1 MITLFRRIRKKL
13 IESGSIPKYLLYAIG
28 EILLVVIGILIALQ
42 VNNWNEER
50 KNKQAILTIF
60 SDIQEDL
67 LNDIQEF
74 DLALEWYQNLD
85 SITDHIIS
93 GKLTKEDFLNNKDR
107 ELFQPGLGYYGILQS
122 DQSYQLLLNSKD
134 KIPLEYK
141 EIMKSLSSLYEEDQY
156 FLNSL
161 QQMLKDVSVIYRD
174 QITEEHE
181 WSIAY
186 SNDMITEEMA
196 DYFANSTYHKQKVS
210 NWRNRLQLLLNI
222 INRVKAKSLTNYMIM
237 RHLTMDD
244 SELPALIQNFGLSGE
259 PPIGDYKA
267 KLYSK
272 SKDGSLVEGQLDQRY
287 GLIFWK
293 YLDEKRAFY
302 IDNMMLAEIKKDSL
316 VLVEFG
322 KYTLSISRDSSGN
335 ITGMTSYDSNGQVDT
350 KFSTNL
356 PYQ

>member
-1 MITLFRRIRKKL
+1 MLKFFRHIRKKL
-13 IESGSIPKYLLYAIG
+13 IEEDNVRKYLLYAIG

-50 KNKQAILTIF
+50 KNKQAILMIF
-60 SDIQEDL
+60 SDIQEEL
-67 LNDIQEF
+67 LNDTQEF
-74 DLALEWYQNLD
+74 ALALKWYQKMD
-85 SITDHIIS
+85 SIADQIIY

-107 ELFQPGLGYYGILQS
+107 ELFQPGLSNYGLVQS
-122 DQSYQLLLNSKD
+122 DQSYKLLVNSRD

-141 EIMKSLSSLYEEDQY
+141 GVMKRLSSLYEEDQY

-161 QQMLKDVSVIYRD
+161 QQKLNDVSVIYRD

-186 SNDMITEEMA
+186 SNDMITDEMA

-210 NWRNRLQLLLNI
+210 NWRNRLQLLINI
-222 INRVKAKSLTNYMIM
+222 TTRVKAKSLTNYMIM

-244 SELPALIQNFGLSGE
+244 SELPALIQNYGLSGE
-259 PPIGDYKA
+259 PPIGDYETT
-267 KLYSK
+267 LYSK
-272 SKDGSLVEGQLDQRY
+272 SEDGSLIQGQLDQRY

-302 IDNMMLAEIKKDSL
+302 FENMMLAEIKKDSL
-316 VLVEFG
+316 IMVEYG

-335 ITGMTSYDSNGQVDT
+335 ITGMTSYDSHGQVDT
-350 KFSTNL
+350 KFSTNS
-356 PYQ
+356 PNQ